1 MAQTT
6 QTLTSRMGGICRNI
20 AVALIA
26 GVCRWRSFEEV
37 NETFRARPISAQAMI
52 TAGVMAALFG
62 ASLVAGYFGW
72 IGLLVFWLA
81 VIILVN

>member
-1 MAQTT
+1 MAQMT
-6 QTLTSRMGGICRNI
+6 QTITSRMGLLCRNI
-20 AVALIA
+20 SVSLIA

-37 NETFRARPISAQAMI
+37 NEAFKARPLSSQTLIA
-52 TAGVMAALFG
+52 AGVLAGLFA

-72 IGLLVFWLA
+72 IGLLVFWMA